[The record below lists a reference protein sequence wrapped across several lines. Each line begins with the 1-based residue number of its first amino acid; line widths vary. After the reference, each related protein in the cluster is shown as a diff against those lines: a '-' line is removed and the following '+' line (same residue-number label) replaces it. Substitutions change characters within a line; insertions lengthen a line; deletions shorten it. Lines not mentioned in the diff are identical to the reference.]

1 MTGLHAKVKL
11 KAELR
16 SLLVLLDASQSA
28 ATLSRHSGINPLG
41 PKGEKFMLDEKLLQ
55 DVWED
60 LENQNKTFFET
71 GFEDLD
77 CVLGIQEKKGT
88 VITIGAR
95 PAMGKTTFML
105 SIMENI
111 LLKNKKCIY
120 FSLEMSKEQLVK
132 RFLFQRAEVS
142 FLKSKLNNLVAKDWQ
157 KLAQAME
164 NLSKWDLK
172 VDDNSSIKTEE
183 IELAIKELH
192 PEVVFIDYFQLMEGS
207 RKKDRFVQIEDIMK
221 NLKRIA
227 KENGVVI
234 IIASQLS
241 RAVEN
246 RYDKRPLLSD
256 LRESGAIE
264 NISDVVIFLYRDEYY
279 NSREEY
285 DEFRPKGETEV
296 IVAKNKF
303 GACGTIRLTFKSNIP
318 KFYGQIVESEF

>member
-1 MTGLHAKVKL
+1 
-11 KAELR
+11 
-16 SLLVLLDASQSA
+16 
-28 ATLSRHSGINPLG
+28 
-41 PKGEKFMLDEKLLQ
+41 MLDKKLLA

-77 CVLGIQEKKGT
+77 ATIGVQEKKGA
-88 VITIGAR
+88 VITVGAR

-105 SIMENI
+105 SILENI
-111 LLKNKKCIY
+111 LLKNKKAIY
-120 FSLEMSKEQLVK
+120 FSLVMLKEQLVK
-132 RFLFQRAEVS
+132 RLLFQRAEVS
-142 FLKSKLNNLVAKDWQ
+142 FIKSNLNNFIAKDWE
-157 KLAQAME
+157 KLADAMN

-172 VDDNSSIKTEE
+172 VDDNFSIKTDE
-183 IELAIKELH
+183 IENAIKESQ
-192 PEVVFIDYFQLMEGS
+192 PDVVFIDYFQLMGG
-207 RKKDRFVQIEDIMK
+207 KKKQDRFAQIEEIMK
-221 NLKRIA
+221 DLKRIA
-227 KENGVVI
+227 KEYGVVI
-234 IIASQLS
+234 FIASQLS

-303 GACGTIRLTFKSNIP
+303 GVCGAVHMCFNSAVP
-318 KFYGQIVESEF
+318 KFYEYRSADDFVF

>member
-1 MTGLHAKVKL
+1 
-11 KAELR
+11 
-16 SLLVLLDASQSA
+16 
-28 ATLSRHSGINPLG
+28 
-41 PKGEKFMLDEKLLQ
+41 MLDEKLLQ
-55 DVWED
+55 DVWDD
-60 LENQNKTFFET
+60 LENQNKVLFET

-77 CVLGIQEKKGT
+77 SVLGIAEKKGA

-132 RFLFQRAEVS
+132 RILFQRAEVS
-142 FLKSKLNNLVAKDWQ
+142 FIKSKLNNYVAKDWE
-157 KLAQAME
+157 KLANAMN
-164 NLSKWDLK
+164 NLSKWDLF
-172 VDDNSSIKTEE
+172 VDDSSAANTKE
-183 IELAIKELH
+183 IEAAIKEQK
-192 PEVVFIDYFQLMEGS
+192 PDVVFIDYFQLLGG
-207 RKKDRFVQIEDIMK
+207 KPKQDRLTQIEENMK
-221 NLKRIA
+221 ALKRIA
-227 KENGVVI
+227 KEYGVVI
-234 IIASQLS
+234 FIASQLS
-241 RAVEN
+241 RAPES

-303 GACGTIRLTFKSNIP
+303 GACGAIHLTFKANIP
-318 KFYGQIVESEF
+318 KFYQDRGA

>member
-1 MTGLHAKVKL
+1 
-11 KAELR
+11 
-16 SLLVLLDASQSA
+16 
-28 ATLSRHSGINPLG
+28 
-41 PKGEKFMLDEKLLQ
+41 MLDEKLLQ

-77 CVLGIQEKKGT
+77 ATMGIQEKKGA
-88 VITIGAR
+88 VITVGAR

-105 SIMENI
+105 SILENI
-111 LLKNKKCIY
+111 LLKNKKAIY

-132 RFLFQRAEVS
+132 RLLFQRAEVS
-142 FLKSKLNNLVAKDWQ
+142 FIKSKLNNFIAKDWE
-157 KLAQAME
+157 KLAEAMN

-172 VDDNSSIKTEE
+172 VDDNSSIKTDE
-183 IELAIKELH
+183 IENAIKESQ
-192 PEVVFIDYFQLMEGS
+192 PDVVFIDYFQLMGG
-207 RKKDRFVQIEDIMK
+207 KKKQDRFAQIEEIMK
-221 NLKRIA
+221 DLKRIA
-227 KENGVVI
+227 KEYGVVI
-234 IIASQLS
+234 FIASQLS

-264 NISDVVIFLYRDEYY
+264 NISDIVIFIYRDEYY
-279 NSREEY
+279 NFR
-285 DEFRPKGETEV
+285 DEDSIRVKGEAEI

-303 GACGTIRLTFKSNIP
+303 GACGSIRLTFKSNIP

>member
-1 MTGLHAKVKL
+1 MTGLHAKMN
-11 KAELR
+11 
-16 SLLVLLDASQSA
+16 S
-28 ATLSRHSGINPLG
+28 
-41 PKGEKFMLDEKLLQ
+41 KGEKFMLDEKLLA

-77 CVLGIQEKKGT
+77 CVLGIQEKKGA

-172 VDDNSSIKTEE
+172 IDDNSGIKTEE
-183 IELAIKELH
+183 IESAIKELQ
-192 PEVVFIDYFQLMEGS
+192 PDVVFIDYFQLMEGS

-303 GACGTIRLTFKSNIP
+303 GACGSIRLTFKSNIP

>member
-1 MTGLHAKVKL
+1 MTGLHAKMN
-11 KAELR
+11 
-16 SLLVLLDASQSA
+16 S
-28 ATLSRHSGINPLG
+28 
-41 PKGEKFMLDEKLLQ
+41 KGEKFMLDEKLLA

-77 CVLGIQEKKGT
+77 CVLGIQEKKGA

-142 FLKSKLNNLVAKDWQ
+142 FLKFKLNNLVAKDWQ

-172 VDDNSSIKTEE
+172 IDDNSGIKTEE
-183 IELAIKELH
+183 IESAIKELQ
-192 PEVVFIDYFQLMEGS
+192 PDVVFIDYFQLMEGS

-303 GACGTIRLTFKSNIP
+303 GACGAIHLTFKSNIP

>member
-1 MTGLHAKVKL
+1 
-11 KAELR
+11 
-16 SLLVLLDASQSA
+16 
-28 ATLSRHSGINPLG
+28 
-41 PKGEKFMLDEKLLQ
+41 MLDEKLLQ

-77 CVLGIQEKKGT
+77 CVLGIQEKKGA

-105 SIMENI
+105 SVMENI

-120 FSLEMSKEQLVK
+120 FSLHMTKEEVVK
-132 RFLFQRAEVS
+132 RLMFLNAEVC
-142 FLKSKLNNLVAKDWQ
+142 FCKSKLNNLIDKDWL
-157 KLAQAME
+157 KLASAFE
-164 NLSKWDLK
+164 NLSKWEFK
-172 VDDNSSIKTEE
+172 IDDNTAIKTDE
-183 IELAIKELH
+183 IENAIKEQL
-192 PEVVFIDYFQLMEGS
+192 PDVVFIDYIQLLEES

-227 KENGVVI
+227 KESGVVI

-264 NISDVVIFLYRDEYY
+264 NISDVVIFLYRADYY
-279 NSREEY
+279 GIY
-285 DEFRPKGETEV
+285 DEELCPKGETEV

-303 GACGTIRLTFKSNIP
+303 GACGAIHLTFKSNIP
-318 KFYGQIVESEF
+318 KFYGQIVENEF